1 MARHLAVPILS
12 NLTIQQCED
21 IKVTVILYCIV
32 PPHIVRGSPGSVS
45 LLLRVLDIRQAE
57 RRGGGEVGDGAD
69 VMGAGHGGVM
79 SPHVTT
85 RSCDG
90 SLSLSL
96 SVSGARS
103 RCWSVDRKSPPTTY
117 QLSVR

>member
-1 MARHLAVPILS
+1 M
-12 NLTIQQCED
+12 
-21 IKVTVILYCIV
+21 
-32 PPHIVRGSPGSVS
+32 S

-96 SVSGARS
+96 SQSPEPGAGVGVLIESHHPPPTNCQSGRE
-103 RCWSVDRKSPPTTY
+103 DRK
-117 QLSVR
+117 LSQCK